1 MTNEEFDRRFERH
14 VEFSLQQQAKF
25 DADMARLEEAQERTQ
40 KKLDQTAEILSSLT
54 TVTFEGFKVLSE
66 SHRLTEE
73 ELRKLTARMDRHLR
87 EDHGLEN

>member
-25 DADMARLEEAQERTQ
+25 DAGMDELRAAQVETQ
-40 KKLDQTAEILSSLT
+40 KKLDKTAEILSSLT
-54 TVTFEGFKVLSE
+54 AVTFEGFKVLSE
-66 SHRLTEE
+66 SHKLTEE
-73 ELRKLTARMDRHLR
+73 ELRKLTAKMDRHLS